1 MSELDDAEKLDDAEE
16 QKESD
21 ASPVG
26 GFAFFLSLFL
36 ILPGSLVLF
45 YLSLQQAR
53 ETELQTA
60 LAFIGAT
67 MFGALFTQNFIKG
80 HISVLIHEFKHAL
93 ISNLVGNKYKGMR
106 VDKNSGDF
114 QYAYTKKTAHYNA
127 FISLAPYIVPIC
139 TFVGF
144 LLSIAIA
151 SGDSFVASL
160 ILGIAYGSDLTLNFR
175 DISPIQTDL
184 TDIRGGYRV
193 GVMYV
198 IGWNLFTAAFVLS
211 LAFHGLSGIGMLL
224 GSLAELFISLH
235 LFVWGGQ

>member
-1 MSELDDAEKLDDAEE
+1 MADSDDGKKTEE
-16 QKESD
+16 QEEHEPS
-21 ASPVG
+21 SIG

-53 ETELQTA
+53 EAELQTG
-60 LAFIGAT
+60 LTFVGST

-127 FISLAPYIVPIC
+127 FISLAPYIVPVC
-139 TFVGF
+139 TFVGC
-144 LLSIAIA
+144 LLSLAIA
-151 SGDSFVASL
+151 GGDPFVTSL
-160 ILGIAYGSDLTLNFR
+160 IIGISYGSDLTLNFR
-175 DISPIQTDL
+175 DISPIQTDI
-184 TDIRGGYRV
+184 TEIRGGYKV
-193 GVMYV
+193 GVMYI

-224 GSLAELFISLH
+224 GSLAEMFISLH
-235 LFVWGGQ
+235 VFVWGRS